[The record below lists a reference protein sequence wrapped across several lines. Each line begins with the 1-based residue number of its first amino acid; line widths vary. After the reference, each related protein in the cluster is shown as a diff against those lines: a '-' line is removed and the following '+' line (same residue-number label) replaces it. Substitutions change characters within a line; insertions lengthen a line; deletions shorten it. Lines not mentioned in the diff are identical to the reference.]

1 VSARISYSG
10 IVRPRILV
18 VDASDS
24 SRRALCN
31 CLFDA
36 GYEVH
41 ELPSSIGASRELLK
55 KQVRAVVIDANM
67 PVLSGDG
74 LSIVLRKNPRLE
86 GLVIVLIGPDERVEE
101 LRRLGAAHVV
111 VGRSGVP
118 KELIRHMSRLVSLG
132 PVEPGPLGRNS
143 AT

>member
-1 VSARISYSG
+1 MSARISFSG
-10 IVRPRILV
+10 FERPRLLV
-18 VDASDS
+18 VDASDI

-31 CLFDA
+31 KLFDA

-74 LSIVLRKNPRLE
+74 LAIVLRKNPRLE
-86 GLVIVLIGPDERVEE
+86 GLVIVLVCPDERVEE
-101 LRRLGAAHVV
+101 LRAIGAAHAV

-118 KELIRHMSRLVSLG
+118 MELIRRLSRYV
-132 PVEPGPLGRNS
+132 PVGGVEQGR
-143 AT
+143 

>member
-1 VSARISYSG
+1 MSARISYSG
-10 IVRPRILV
+10 FERPRVLV
-18 VDASDS
+18 VDASPT

-31 CLFDA
+31 SLFDA

-86 GLVIVLIGPDERVEE
+86 GLVIALIGPDERVEE

-118 KELIRHMSRLVSLG
+118 TELIRHLSRLVAVG
-132 PVEPGPLGRNS
+132 GVEHGQ
-143 AT
+143 